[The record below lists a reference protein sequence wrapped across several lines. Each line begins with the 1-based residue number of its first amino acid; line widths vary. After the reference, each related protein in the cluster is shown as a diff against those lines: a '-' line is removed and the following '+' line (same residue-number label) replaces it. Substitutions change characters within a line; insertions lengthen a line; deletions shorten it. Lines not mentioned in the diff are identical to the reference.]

1 MNKNLDNSYNQK
13 IANIFFYI
21 LPLLMLLGPAIVNIS
36 LLIIFI
42 ISLKSIKKIIYNL
55 DYFYLILLVFWTY
68 ITFLSFFSDNVLLS
82 LKTSFSQIKFYG
94 ILIFLFIYLD
104 LKKKDVQNKAL
115 FFWSI
120 IILFVCLDTN
130 FQKVNGLDLFG
141 YNAEGYYY
149 DVGKLF
155 LSKEKIQELSKIG
168 ISLEINRLSG
178 PFGSELIVGAYLAK
192 VSPFLFY
199 YILENYN
206 KISFKLKFFCYSLV
220 TLVFQTIF
228 ISGERTSFIII
239 SILFISTLTILH
251 YKNLVKLFIIFVI
264 IILSLTQI
272 SSKFENNRYK
282 EFFQIVKD
290 YNESSYGRLANSAIR
305 IFSQNFLFG
314 VGLKGYRIECNKLVN
329 NNTDNPH
336 PQCSNH
342 PHNSILEFLSETGIV
357 GFILFVTFLIS
368 IYRKIYL
375 NYKIYSTNKPFLIS
389 NNIIF
394 LILPSI
400 YFLPFLPNGSFFTTW
415 NGLFFWFSLGCALS
429 LIKKPIS

>member
-1 MNKNLDNSYNQK
+1 MNKNLDNFYNQK

-21 LPLLMLLGPAIVNIS
+21 FPLLMLFGPAIVNIS

-68 ITFLSFFSDNVLLS
+68 ITLLSFFSDDILLS
-82 LKTSFSQIKFYG
+82 LKTSFSQIKFYT

-104 LKKKDVQNKAL
+104 LKKEDIQNKAL
-115 FFWSI
+115 FFWSVV
-120 IILFVCLDTN
+120 ILFVCLDTN

-141 YNAEGYYY
+141 YNAEGYIY

-155 LSKEKIQELSKIG
+155 LSEEKILELEKISAV
-168 ISLEINRLSG
+168 SLKIERLSG

-192 VSPFLFY
+192 LSPFLFY
-199 YILENYN
+199 YIVENYN
-206 KISFKLKFFCYSLV
+206 KISFKMKFFCFSIV
-220 TLVFQTIF
+220 TLILQTV
-228 ISGERTSFIII
+228 
-239 SILFISTLTILH
+239 FISTLTILY

-264 IILSLTQI
+264 IALFLTQI

-282 EFFQIVKD
+282 ELFQIAKD
-290 YNESSYGRLANSAIR
+290 YKESSYGRLANSAIR
-305 IFSQNFLFG
+305 IFNQNLLFG
-314 VGLKGYRIECNKLVN
+314 VGIKGYRIECNNLVN
-329 NNTDNPH
+329 NNINNPH

-342 PHNSILEFLSETGIV
+342 PHNSTLEFLSETGIV
-357 GFILFVTFLIS
+357 GFILFATFLIF
-368 IYRKIYL
+368 IYKKIYL
-375 NYKIYSTNKPFLIS
+375 NYKTYSKNKSFLFSS
-389 NNIIF
+389 NMIF

-415 NGLFFWFSLGCALS
+415 NGLFFWVSLGCALS
-429 LIKKPIS
+429 LIKKPIN